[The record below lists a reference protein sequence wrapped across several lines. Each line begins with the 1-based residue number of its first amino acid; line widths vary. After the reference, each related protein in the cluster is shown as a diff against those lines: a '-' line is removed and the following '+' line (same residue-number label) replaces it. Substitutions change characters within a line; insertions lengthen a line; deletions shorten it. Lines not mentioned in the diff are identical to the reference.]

1 MSRDK
6 RQEQG
11 QASKGGRLATPYEAA
26 AIELGEQLAYARAR
40 MPRWC
45 HLHKVSFMV
54 RPPRAGALHLW
65 SEQEWQALTRPVAG
79 KAPKAVHSGKK
90 ARVRYSTLV
99 SAVLNS

>member
-6 RQEQG
+6 RQET
-11 QASKGGRLATPYEAA
+11 QASKGGRATPYEAA
-26 AIELGEQLAYARAR
+26 AIELGEQLAYARAH

-45 HLHKVSFMV
+45 HLHKVSFLV
-54 RPPRAGALHLW
+54 RPPRAGAIHLW

-99 SAVLNS
+99 SAVINS